1 MSRRAAM
8 ALLLVVHAT
17 AQAQV
22 PVAAAADPEAL
33 FTDPDPRLH
42 ANKQVA
48 LRMMRELLQCN
59 QWEQSGRWLADD
71 YIQHNPNLKT
81 GREALASYFSALRKP
96 AESCGKLTSAIVAVT
111 AQGDLV
117 TVAWRMV
124 CPEPDGNGTY
134 TSTWFNMWRIDNGRI
149 AEHWDP
155 AMKAPLT
162 CRIGE

>member
-1 MSRRAAM
+1 MSRITVVAVLLAAHV
-8 ALLLVVHAT
+8 AAE
-17 AQAQV
+17 AQV
-22 PVAAAADPEAL
+22 PVLVAPDPEAL
-33 FTDPDPRLH
+33 FTDTDPRLH

-59 QWEQSGRWLADD
+59 HWEQSGRWLTDD

-81 GREALASYFSALRKP
+81 GREALAKYFSAIRAP
-96 AESCGKLTSAIVAVT
+96 AAQCAKLTSAIVAVT

-134 TSTWFNMWRIDNGRI
+134 TSTWFNMWRIENGRI

>member
-1 MSRRAAM
+1 MRRALAL
-8 ALLLVVHAT
+8 ALLLAMQPP
-17 AQAQV
+17 AGAQV
-22 PVAAAADPEAL
+22 PVSVAADPEAL
-33 FTDPDPRLH
+33 FTDADPQLH

-59 QWEQSGRWLADD
+59 HWSDSARWMKED
-71 YIQHNPNLKT
+71 YIQHNPNLQT
-81 GREALASYFSALRKP
+81 GREALARFFSAIRTP
-96 AESCGKLTSAIVAVT
+96 SAQCAKLTSAIVAVT

-124 CPEPDGNGTY
+124 CPEANGAGTY
-134 TSTWFNMWRIDNGRI
+134 TSTWFNMWRIENGKI